1 MHVCKLESHGLLIAK
16 FFFFFFF
23 SEMWFSCHWRELVHP
38 LHLPLLPKLLHSPSP
53 PSSPPCLILPHFIAL
68 LNADNWW
75 QMDCAAH
82 CASVAL
88 GVSGRL
94 GAGKEGRAEREWGVL
109 AAARRLAQVAENQYR
124 SGLWLGLTAQEQWSV
139 GIHWVPHTQLNWMME
154 QRKCRGER
162 EGQRHVIPHYHNDRV
177 TRILSKHMHE

>member
-1 MHVCKLESHGLLIAK
+1 MHVHTHLRAMSSSLPGFFNVVLIPLEGA
-16 FFFFFFF
+16 
-23 SEMWFSCHWRELVHP
+23 RPPPPPAPTP
-38 LHLPLLPKLLHSPSP
+38 LP
-53 PSSPPCLILPHFIAL
+53 PIPPPPFPPCLILPHFIAL

-75 QMDCAAH
+75 QMDCAAY

-177 TRILSKHMHE
+177 RNGKRC